1 MFSFVIELYL
11 GQVFHLY
18 LFGVVD
24 DELIVLQ
31 VVAGHITHVSVLCGP
46 HRQLQPIIN
55 CFQFSGLHLTPP
67 HHR

>member
-31 VVAGHITHVSVLCGP
+31 VIAGHITHVSVLCGP

-55 CFQFSGLHLTPP
+55 
-67 HHR
+67 